1 MRGEHPRRARRA
13 AFAAFGGLAALPL
26 AACGG
31 GEDYENDPP
40 RAAASIQVAAR
51 VDAKEVV
58 VSPDSFGAGLVNFTV
73 LNSSDSPIT
82 FTLSG
87 PKEATT
93 DEIPPGAP
101 GDLKVELPEGSYEAS
116 AGEGSSAQPETV
128 LVGPGGPAPG
138 TSSWSHRSRLRA
150 CPSPLLGRGGAATIG
165 HLMSTAPDSSV

>member
-1 MRGEHPRRARRA
+1 MSATKGAGRAPRRARRA
-13 AFAAFGGLAALPL
+13 AFATLGGLAALPL

-31 GEDYENDPP
+31 EEDYKNDP

-51 VDAKEVV
+51 VDAREIV
-58 VSPDSFGAGLVNFTV
+58 VSPNRFGAGLVNFTV

-87 PKEATT
+87 PKEVAT

-101 GDLKVELPEGSYEAS
+101 GDLKAELPEGSYEAS

-128 LVGPGGPAPG
+128 QVGPERP
-138 TSSWSHRSRLRA
+138 SSKDE
-150 CPSPLLGRGGAATIG
+150 LLE
-165 HLMSTAPDSSV
+165 P

>member
-1 MRGEHPRRARRA
+1 MSATKGAGRAPRRARRA
-13 AFAAFGGLAALPL
+13 AFATLGGLAALPL

-31 GEDYENDPP
+31 EEDYKNDP

-58 VSPDSFGAGLVNFTV
+58 VSPNRFGAGVVNFTV
-73 LNSSDSPIT
+73 ANFSDSPIT

-116 AGEGSSAQPETV
+116 AEGSSAQPETV
-128 LVGPGGPAPG
+128 LVGPERP
-138 TSSWSHRSRLRA
+138 SSKDE
-150 CPSPLLGRGGAATIG
+150 LLE
-165 HLMSTAPDSSV
+165 P

>member
-1 MRGEHPRRARRA
+1 MSATKGAGRAPRRARRA
-13 AFAAFGGLAALPL
+13 AFAALGGLAALPL

-31 GEDYENDPP
+31 EEDYKNDP

-51 VDAKEVV
+51 VDAKQVV
-58 VSPDSFGAGLVNFTV
+58 VSPNRFGAGLVNLTV
-73 LNSSDSPIT
+73 ANFSDSPIT

-93 DEIPPGAP
+93 DEIPPDAP

-128 LVGPGGPAPG
+128 LVGPERP
-138 TSSWSHRSRLRA
+138 SSRDE
-150 CPSPLLGRGGAATIG
+150 LLE
-165 HLMSTAPDSSV
+165 P